1 MNLAEFLHAS
11 AARHSNRPA
20 VTDLRSG
27 RSMSYGQL
35 AREAE
40 RVAAFLIAQ
49 GVGPG
54 QRIGLVAPNGLAYL
68 PAAFGLLA
76 AGACLVPLA
85 GHLTPLETAHVLT
98 EVQLN
103 GCLAWPKAESFSG
116 LQIPAIVSSGV
127 REGVT
132 FQWID
137 PAAERPVDVAGVKPA
152 FIPLTSWT
160 TSGSQC

>member
-76 AGACLVPLA
+76 TGACLTPLA
-85 GHLTPLETAHVLT
+85 SNLTPAEAARIVT
-98 EVQLN
+98 EVKLN
-103 GCLAWPKAESFSG
+103 GCFAWPKADVGRGPEPASMMSG
-116 LQIPAIVSSGV
+116 GLCDG
-127 REGVT
+127 
-132 FQWID
+132 F
-137 PAAERPVDVAGVKPA
+137 
-152 FIPLTSWT
+152 
-160 TSGSQC
+160 